1 MLAIVLLLL
10 SLSAMATT
18 TTEPWSICDNT
29 GNYSANSRYQANI
42 QLLSSTLLTN
52 ASSSPL
58 RFAMSSVGTAP
69 DTVHGFALCRALRQC
84 ERNKQ
89 VIVFYDSCLLRFAGQ
104 DYNSHVSTPTTGGRA
119 CPVMT
124 AQDAAVSV
132 LPGWDPGEASSVAAC
147 TPDLTPSTCWDWEY
161 LQTIEDTAT
170 KNFAGLHDKAK
181 MNVKEDEEV
190 NCGLEGR
197 SSEFTMYNFSQVV
210 EATSNFS
217 EENKLGQGG
226 FGPCQFPDGLEIA
239 ANRLAWQ
246 SGQGFTEFK
255 NDVQLVVKLQH
266 TNLVKLFGCCSH
278 GEEKILIYEYLPNKS
293 LDFYIFCTSSWN
305 NMSSRVEWN
314 KRLVIIDGIA
324 QGLMYLHKHS
334 RLRVIHRDLKA
345 SNILLDY
352 QMNPK
357 ISDFG
362 LTKICSTNDTEG
374 NKQRIVRT
382 YGYMA
387 PEYASEGLF
396 AIKSDVFSFGLLLL
410 EIKAWQSWK
419 DGLWVQLVHASLVTT
434 TREIASTIGRC
445 INIGL
450 LCAQENAADR
460 PTMSHVVAMLTS
472 KVMTLPEPKHPAH
485 FHIRLGN

>member
-1 MLAIVLLLL
+1 
-10 SLSAMATT
+10 MATT

-42 QLLSSTLLTN
+42 QLLSSTLPTN

-69 DTVHGFALCRALRQC
+69 DTVHGFALCRGHGPAHGVQLDEEVRH
-84 ERNKQ
+84 
-89 VIVFYDSCLLRFAGQ
+89 GT
-104 DYNSHVSTPTTGGRA
+104 HGRRRRGA
-119 CPVMT
+119 FPPLYSL
-124 AQDAAVSV
+124 AQ
-132 LPGWDPGEASSVAAC
+132 C

-161 LQTIEDTAT
+161 LQTIADTAT

-239 ANRLAWQ
+239 AKRLAWH

-255 NDVQLVVKLQH
+255 NEVQLVVKLQH

-305 NMSSRVEWN
+305 NMSSRVDWN

-334 RLRVIHRDLKA
+334 RLRVIHIDLKA

-362 LTKICSTNDTEG
+362 LAKICSTNNDTEG
-374 NKQRIVRT
+374 NTQRIVRT

-396 AIKSDVFSFGLLLL
+396 SIKSDVFSFGLLLL
-410 EIKAWQSWK
+410 EKLK
-419 DGLWVQLVHASLVTT
+419 
-434 TREIASTIGRC
+434 C

-472 KVMTLPEPKHPAH
+472 KVITLPEPKHPAH

>member
-104 DYNSHVSTPTTGGRA
+104 DYNSH
-119 CPVMT
+119 
-124 AQDAAVSV
+124 
-132 LPGWDPGEASSVAAC
+132 
-147 TPDLTPSTCWDWEY
+147 
-161 LQTIEDTAT
+161 
-170 KNFAGLHDKAK
+170 AK